1 MSVDL
6 TGRIAIVTGAAQGI
20 GAATARKLAERGAHV
35 IGVDVQAD
43 ALTQV
48 AVEIGG
54 KAVVHDITDAAGDQQ
69 LVDEVIQ
76 EFGKVDILANV
87 AGGVLDAARGIED
100 LTLEDWHKVIA
111 LNLHAPLYL
120 AKAVAPGMKAQ
131 RSGRIIAVGSGAGR
145 SHSRT
150 GVIPYAA
157 GKAGLMGIIRQLAV
171 ELAPYGI
178 TCNVVSPGLILSER
192 GRIDWESKSPERQAR
207 EMETVAI
214 GRTGEPHEIAD
225 VIAFI
230 ASDEASYIVG
240 QTIMVDGGHWMF

>member
-1 MSVDL
+1 MSVEL

-54 KAVVHDITDAAGDQQ
+54 KAMVHDITDAAGDQQ
-69 LVDEVIQ
+69 LVDDVIQ

-111 LNLHAPLYL
+111 LNMHAPLYL

-214 GRTGEPHEIAD
+214 GRTGEPREIAD

>member
-1 MSVDL
+1 MSVEL

-20 GAATARKLAERGAHV
+20 GAATARKLAERGAHI
-35 IGVDVQAD
+35 IGVDVQAEPLRQI
-43 ALTQV
+43 AM
-48 AVEIGG
+48 EIGG
-54 KAVVHDITDAAGDQQ
+54 TAVVHDITDAAGDQQ
-69 LVDEVIQ
+69 LVDDVIK

-87 AGGVLDAARGIED
+87 AGGVLDAARGIEN

-111 LNLHAPLYL
+111 LNMHAPLYL

>member
-1 MSVDL
+1 MSVEL

-20 GAATARKLAERGAHV
+20 GAATARKLAERGAHI
-35 IGVDVQAD
+35 IGVDVQAEPLRQI
-43 ALTQV
+43 AM
-48 AVEIGG
+48 EIGG
-54 KAVVHDITDAAGDQQ
+54 TAVVHDITDAAGDQQ
-69 LVDEVIQ
+69 LVDDVIK

-87 AGGVLDAARGIED
+87 AGGVLNAARGIED

-111 LNLHAPLYL
+111 LNMHAPLYL

-192 GRIDWESKSPERQAR
+192 GRVDWESKSPERQAR

>member
-1 MSVDL
+1 MSVEL

-20 GAATARKLAERGAHV
+20 GAATARKLAERGAQV
-35 IGVDVQAD
+35 VGVDIQAEP
-43 ALTQV
+43 LQRV
-48 AVEIGG
+48 AAEIGG

-69 LVDEVIQ
+69 LVDDVIK
-76 EFGKVDILANV
+76 EFGRVDILANV
-87 AGGVLDAARGIED
+87 AGGVLNAARGIEA
-100 LTLEDWHKVIA
+100 LTLDDWHKVIA
-111 LNLHAPLYL
+111 LNMHAPLYL

-207 EMETVAI
+207 EMDTVAI
-214 GRTGEPHEIAD
+214 GRTGEPQEIAD

>member
-1 MSVDL
+1 MSVEL

-69 LVDEVIQ
+69 LVDDVIQ

-111 LNLHAPLYL
+111 LNMHAPLYL

-192 GRIDWESKSPERQAR
+192 GRVDWESKSPERQAR

-214 GRTGEPHEIAD
+214 GRTGEPREIAD

>member
-1 MSVDL
+1 MSVEL

-54 KAVVHDITDAAGDQQ
+54 KAMVHDITDAAGDQQ
-69 LVDEVIQ
+69 LVDDVIQ

-87 AGGVLDAARGIED
+87 AGGVLDAARGIKD

-111 LNLHAPLYL
+111 LNMHAPLYL

-214 GRTGEPHEIAD
+214 GRTGEPREIAD

>member
-69 LVDEVIQ
+69 LVDDVIQ

-100 LTLEDWHKVIA
+100 LTLDDWHKVIA
-111 LNLHAPLYL
+111 LNMHAPLYL

-131 RSGRIIAVGSGAGR
+131 RSGRITAVGSGAGR

>member
-69 LVDEVIQ
+69 LVDDVIQ

-111 LNLHAPLYL
+111 LNMHAPLYL

>member
-1 MSVDL
+1 
-6 TGRIAIVTGAAQGI
+6 
-20 GAATARKLAERGAHV
+20 
-35 IGVDVQAD
+35 
-43 ALTQV
+43 
-48 AVEIGG
+48 
-54 KAVVHDITDAAGDQQ
+54 
-69 LVDEVIQ
+69 
-76 EFGKVDILANV
+76 
-87 AGGVLDAARGIED
+87 
-100 LTLEDWHKVIA
+100 
-111 LNLHAPLYL
+111 
-120 AKAVAPGMKAQ
+120 
-131 RSGRIIAVGSGAGR
+131 
-145 SHSRT
+145 
-150 GVIPYAA
+150 
-157 GKAGLMGIIRQLAV
+157 MGIIRQLAV

>member
-1 MSVDL
+1 MSVEL
-6 TGRIAIVTGAAQGI
+6 TGRVAIVTGAAQGI

-43 ALTQV
+43 ALTRV

-87 AGGVLDAARGIED
+87 AGGVLNAARGIEA

-111 LNLHAPLYL
+111 LNMHAPLYL
-120 AKAVAPGMKAQ
+120 AKAVAPSMKAQ
-131 RSGRIIAVGSGAGR
+131 RWGRIIAVGSGAGR

-150 GVIPYAA
+150 GIIPYAA

-178 TCNVVSPGLILSER
+178 TCNVVAPGLILSEQ
-192 GRIDWESKSPERQAR
+192 GRVDWESKSPERQAR

-214 GRTGEPHEIAD
+214 GRTGQPHEIAD

>member
-1 MSVDL
+1 MSVEL

-20 GAATARKLAERGAHV
+20 GAATAHKLAERGAHV
-35 IGVDVQAD
+35 IAVDVQAEPL
-43 ALTQV
+43 ARV

-69 LVDEVIQ
+69 LVDDVIQ

-87 AGGVLDAARGIED
+87 AGGVLDAARGIEA
-100 LTLEDWHKVIA
+100 LTLDDWHKVIA
-111 LNLHAPLYL
+111 LNMHAPLYL

-157 GKAGLMGIIRQLAV
+157 GKAGLMGVIRQLAV

-178 TCNVVSPGLILSER
+178 TCNVVSPGLILSEQ
-192 GRIDWESKSPERQAR
+192 GRVDWESKSPERQAR
-207 EMETVAI
+207 EMATVAI
-214 GRTGEPHEIAD
+214 GRTGEPREIAD

>member
-1 MSVDL
+1 MSVEL

-35 IGVDVQAD
+35 IAVDVQAEPL
-43 ALTQV
+43 ARV

-69 LVDEVIQ
+69 LVDDVIQ

-87 AGGVLDAARGIED
+87 AGGVLDAARGIEA
-100 LTLEDWHKVIA
+100 LTLDDWHKVIA
-111 LNLHAPLYL
+111 LNMHAPLYL

-157 GKAGLMGIIRQLAV
+157 GKAGLMGVIRQLAV

-178 TCNVVSPGLILSER
+178 TCNVVSPGLILSEQ
-192 GRIDWESKSPERQAR
+192 GRVDWESKSPERQAR
-207 EMETVAI
+207 EMATVAI
-214 GRTGEPHEIAD
+214 GRTGEPREIAD

>member
-1 MSVDL
+1 MSVEL

-20 GAATARKLAERGAHV
+20 GAATARKLAERGARV
-35 IGVDVQAD
+35 IGVDLQAEP
-43 ALTQV
+43 LRRV
-48 AVEIGG
+48 AAEIGG

-69 LVDEVIQ
+69 LVDDVIQ

-100 LTLEDWHKVIA
+100 LTLDDWHKVIA
-111 LNLHAPLYL
+111 LNMHAPLYL

-171 ELAPYGI
+171 ELAPFGI

-207 EMETVAI
+207 EMDTVAI